1 MANESILVQRIR
13 CTEFILGHIWCS
25 WTPAT
30 CSWMIYS
37 VPIGLDGLSFQ
48 SRIFGIGSEIL
59 DCTESMSTASSRRQV
74 CRSALQ
80 YVIVATSE
88 LVVNLGGP
96 AIPVDNLATIQEPVS
111 IVKRKT
117 LLNPPSLF
125 SYLAILVASGH
136 RPIALSQSAEKS
148 NTMWREFRS
157 SSSRLSHLPL
167 VYL

>member
-1 MANESILVQRIR
+1 MHSI
-13 CTEFILGHIWCS
+13 CCSEFILGHIWCS

-37 VPIGLDGLSFQ
+37 VPIGFDGLSFQ

-59 DCTESMSTASSRRQV
+59 DYTIRKTTSVSMSTASSRRQV

-80 YVIVATSE
+80 YVIVATSK

-96 AIPVDNLATIQEPVS
+96 AIPVGNFATTQEPVS

-125 SYLAILVASGH
+125 SHLTILVASGH
-136 RPIALSQSAEKS
+136 RSIALSQSAEKS
-148 NTMWREFRS
+148 KTMWRESRS

-167 VYL
+167 V